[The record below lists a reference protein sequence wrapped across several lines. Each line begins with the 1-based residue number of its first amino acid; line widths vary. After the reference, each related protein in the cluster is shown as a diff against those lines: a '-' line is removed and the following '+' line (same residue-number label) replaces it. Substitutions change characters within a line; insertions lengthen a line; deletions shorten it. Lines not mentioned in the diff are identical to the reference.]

1 MRGKLEEIE
10 DEIRKGRVK
19 GRLNELWALLG
30 AVNASIE
37 RGRGGMGEWAVVDD
51 EGLGQIAQVG
61 FFICLRSSLLFSVF
75 EIVAFLDPFGAA
87 GGAGTP
93 HQDFTKVPKRLGGY
107 YGDCGAWWWWW
118 WDERR

>member
-1 MRGKLEEIE
+1 MRDKLEEIE
-10 DEIRKGRVK
+10 DEIRKGRLK

-61 FFICLRSSLLFSVF
+61 FFFSRSFRFLRLIDV
-75 EIVAFLDPFGAA
+75 VAF
-87 GGAGTP
+87 
-93 HQDFTKVPKRLGGY
+93 
-107 YGDCGAWWWWW
+107 
-118 WDERR
+118 